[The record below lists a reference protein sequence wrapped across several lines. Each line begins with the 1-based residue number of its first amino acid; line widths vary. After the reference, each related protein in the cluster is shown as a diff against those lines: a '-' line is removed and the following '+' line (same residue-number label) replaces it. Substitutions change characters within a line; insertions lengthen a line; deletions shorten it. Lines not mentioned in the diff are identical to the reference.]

1 MLSEQQMGI
10 GELADAAGLSR
21 RAVRFYVQQQ
31 LLPPPTGRGRG
42 NHYTAE
48 HLERLQRIATLQG
61 AGHSLEAIRRIL
73 AGQTAAAPVQ
83 PPRVLPK
90 VAASAELWTRIKV
103 IEGVELHF
111 NAARHQPEA
120 GKLLEVRDAIRE
132 VFMSATEE
140 MNHDATE

>member
-10 GELADAAGLSR
+10 GDLADAAGLSR

-48 HLERLQRIATLQG
+48 HLERLQKIASLQA
-61 AGHSLEAIRRIL
+61 AGHSLDAIRRIL
-73 AGQTAAAPVQ
+73 AGETVEAPAQ
-83 PPRVLPK
+83 PPRVLPG

-103 IEGVELHF
+103 
-111 NAARHQPEA
+111 
-120 GKLLEVRDAIRE
+120 
-132 VFMSATEE
+132 M
-140 MNHDATE
+140 